1 MRFFHERG
9 EGTPFPCWEVTERLY
24 HQCPT
29 DTGGHSQSGRRRGGG
44 LGFIP
49 LPSSSRLLHTT
60 LPSAQGLRI
69 SGAYQSACRQNGRP
83 PDESPASVP
92 LCLLLPDPSVLNPR

>member
-1 MRFFHERG
+1 MPNGNRRTQPEPDDA
-9 EGTPFPCWEVTERLY
+9 EE
-24 HQCPT
+24 
-29 DTGGHSQSGRRRGGG
+29 DSGS
-44 LGFIP
+44 FP
-49 LPSSSRLLHTT
+49 LPSSSRLLPTT

-92 LCLLLPDPSVLNPR
+92 LCAFFSLIPAS